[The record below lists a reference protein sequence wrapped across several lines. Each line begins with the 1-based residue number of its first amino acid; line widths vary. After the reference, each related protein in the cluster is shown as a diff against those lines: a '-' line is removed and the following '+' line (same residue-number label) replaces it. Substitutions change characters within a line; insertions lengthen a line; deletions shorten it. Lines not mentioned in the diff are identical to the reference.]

1 MTQVWKEGHPTW
13 EFEPFHT
20 YTVQFVVE
28 NQQCLNGSGWNVN
41 NRDFFICPAGTGC
54 RAGEDGGEITISPNP
69 ASTSIR
75 LQNFE
80 PDLGRDYRM
89 LVADLSGRVVKSVEL
104 IDGEVDISG
113 LPSGMFVVS
122 VLREGKRVHQ
132 SKLVVN
138 QQ

>member
-1 MTQVWKEGHPTW
+1 
-13 EFEPFHT
+13 
-20 YTVQFVVE
+20 
-28 NQQCLNGSGWNVN
+28 
-41 NRDFFICPAGTGC
+41 
-54 RAGEDGGEITISPNP
+54 
-69 ASTSIR
+69 
-75 LQNFE
+75 
-80 PDLGRDYRM
+80 M